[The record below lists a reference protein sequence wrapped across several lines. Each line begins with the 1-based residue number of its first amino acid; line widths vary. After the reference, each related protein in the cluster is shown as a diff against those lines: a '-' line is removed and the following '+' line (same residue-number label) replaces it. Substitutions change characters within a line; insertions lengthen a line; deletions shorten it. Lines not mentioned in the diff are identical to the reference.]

1 MMSVIDQ
8 IASAQGRRDDV
19 PNKELA
25 KALAEEEN
33 KEGIQ
38 EIANNLQ
45 NAEPKVISDCI
56 KVLYEVGYINPSLI
70 AEYWQAFL
78 DLLDSKHNRLVWG
91 GMTALSTIAMLKAN
105 ELFPYINEIK
115 KAVTNGS
122 VITRDGG
129 ITALAGI
136 GSMCEEYRNAIF
148 PFLFDIL
155 LTCRPKDVPSYS
167 EKSLVTIDDQNADQF
182 IQVLEERL
190 PSLSERQAKRVTKV
204 KRKVERIGKLDI

>member
-1 MMSVIDQ
+1 MSVLNL

-25 KALAEEEN
+25 KVLAAEEN

-38 EIANNLQ
+38 EIANNLKNVNRKIQ
-45 NAEPKVISDCI
+45 SDCI

-70 AEYWQAFL
+70 ADYWQAFL

-91 GMTALSTIAMLKAN
+91 GMTALSTIAMLKADD
-105 ELFPYINEIK
+105 LFPYIAEIE
-115 KAVTNGS
+115 KAVENGS

-129 ITALAGI
+129 ITTLAWI
-136 GSMCEEYRNAIF
+136 GSMCEEYRKTIS

-167 EKSLVTIDDQNADQF
+167 EKSLVTIDDQNAAQF
-182 IQVLEERL
+182 IQVLEDRL
-190 PSLSERQAKRVTKV
+190 PSLSERQAKRVSKV
-204 KRKVERIGKLDI
+204 KIKVARIGKLDI